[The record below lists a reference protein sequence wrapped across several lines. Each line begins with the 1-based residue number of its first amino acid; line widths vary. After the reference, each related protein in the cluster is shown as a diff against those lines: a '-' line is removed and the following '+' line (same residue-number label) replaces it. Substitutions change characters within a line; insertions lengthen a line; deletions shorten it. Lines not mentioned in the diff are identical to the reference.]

1 MNQMDQRQDGPGSRR
16 QDAEIRKSRD
26 CCSSR
31 LTAKIGPSIL
41 NADLASLSSQCSKL
55 LDDGA
60 DYLHLDVMDGS
71 FVPNLTFGHPLVKCL
86 RKSLGPEPF
95 FDMHMMV
102 QEPEKWIQPM
112 ADAGANLY
120 TFHYEAAA
128 DRVPD
133 CIRKIRE
140 SGMRA
145 GLAIKP
151 ATEVD
156 VILPFV
162 PLVDMILVMTVEP
175 GFGGQKFMPQM
186 MPKVEKLRSRFAHLD
201 IEVDGGVGP
210 GSSIACVADAG
221 ANMIVS
227 GTAVIAS
234 PHPNLVISQMRE
246 RVAQSLSARRE
257 TGTS

>member
-1 MNQMDQRQDGPGSRR
+1 MPDDQPCSRR
-16 QDAEIRKSRD
+16 RSSEISD
-26 CCSSR
+26 C
-31 LTAKIGPSIL
+31 LKAKIGPSIL

-71 FVPNLTFGHPLVKCL
+71 FVPNLTFGHPVVKCL
-86 RKSLGPEPF
+86 RKSLGPQPF

-102 QEPEKWIQPM
+102 QKPEQWIHHM

-120 TFHYEAAA
+120 TFHYEATQDAEE
-128 DRVPD
+128 
-133 CIRKIRE
+133 CIRLIRE

-151 ATEVD
+151 QTPVD
-156 VILPFV
+156 LILPFA
-162 PLVDMILVMTVEP
+162 PLVDMVLVMTVEP
-175 GFGGQKFMPQM
+175 GFGGQSFMPQM
-186 MPKVEKLRSRFAHLD
+186 MPKVEKLRSCFPHLD

-210 GSSIACVADAG
+210 ASIASVADAG

-234 PHPNLVISQMRE
+234 PTPKLVISEMRD
-246 RVAQSLSARRE
+246 RVIQSLSARRA
-257 TGTS
+257 GTSSA